1 MVLISE
7 CRSVIIS
14 WLNLVFCL
22 SRLLMAIVFES
33 GLLQALA
40 RLDAG
45 LLLRSHA
52 KTKTISVCVFVVT
65 EYHVS
70 CFSMK

>member
-1 MVLISE
+1 MVLISG
-7 CRSVIIS
+7 CRSVIMS
-14 WLNLVFCL
+14 WLNLFFCL
-22 SRLLMAIVFES
+22 SRLLMAIVCVS
-33 GLLQALA
+33 GLLQVLA

-45 LLLRSHA
+45 LLLRWHA
-52 KTKTISVCVFVVT
+52 KTKTISACVLVVT

>member
-1 MVLISE
+1 
-7 CRSVIIS
+7 
-14 WLNLVFCL
+14 
-22 SRLLMAIVFES
+22 MAIVFES